1 MRTGD
6 TQIVY
11 VETGDPDNV
20 AWRSDN
26 EFVATVERGRI
37 SGLRIGQTRITA
49 NNASVSVTVRGRS
62 DLYDEPMEDLSWNMT
77 REQVVNRLGL
87 PDKMENNVLT
97 YDLVSSVNSF
107 KSYEFDSNNRLVAA
121 NITVGKDK
129 TAQLDDFL
137 NERYLLLN
145 GSEQG
150 DKNYINNLTYST
162 STMTVGRTGYDD
174 DYSLVSYRQIK

>member
-1 MRTGD
+1 M
-6 TQIVY
+6 
-11 VETGDPDNV
+11 
-20 AWRSDN
+20 
-26 EFVATVERGRI
+26 
-37 SGLRIGQTRITA
+37 
-49 NNASVSVTVRGRS
+49 
-62 DLYDEPMEDLSWNMT
+62 
-77 REQVVNRLGL
+77 
-87 PDKMENNVLT
+87 T

-174 DYSLVSYRQIK
+174 DYWLVSYRQIK